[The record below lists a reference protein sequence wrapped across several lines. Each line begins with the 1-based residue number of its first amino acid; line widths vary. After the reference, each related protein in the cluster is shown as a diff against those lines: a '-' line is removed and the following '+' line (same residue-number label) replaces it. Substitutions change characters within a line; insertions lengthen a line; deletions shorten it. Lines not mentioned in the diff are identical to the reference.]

1 MDTMENPLRHVPGI
15 PAIFCS
21 SGLLPAAQVLFPIQL
36 ALFPGAPDQICPFR
50 IISVTRTTSNASSG
64 FTGYGALSAKV
75 R

>member
-1 MDTMENPLRHVPGI
+1 MDTMENPLRHVPRRT
-15 PAIFCS
+15 AIFCS
-21 SGLLPAAQVLFPIQL
+21 CGLLPAAQVLFPIQL

-64 FTGYGALSAKV
+64 FTGYGAPSAKV